1 MVRLSLTTW
10 FVLILVAIVDATLLG
25 VFIIW
30 QEFWATA
37 VMLGIIVATLVFWYY
52 SLRQRRRRVQY
63 PIVPPEGKP
72 DIYFPRTKIPRPIHE
87 DFRKMDERKR
97 KLKKLRRM
105 MRRRD

>member
-1 MVRLSLTTW
+1 MGRLSWPTW
-10 FVLILVAIVDATLLG
+10 FALILVTIIDALLLG

-30 QEFWATA
+30 RDFWAAA
-37 VMLGIIVATLVFWYY
+37 VMLGVIVTSLVFWYY

-72 DIYFPRTKIPRPIHE
+72 DVYFPRTKIPRPIHE

-97 KLKKLRRM
+97 RLKKLRRM

>member
-1 MVRLSLTTW
+1 LVRLSWQTW
-10 FVLILVAIVDATLLG
+10 FVLMLVTIIDALLFG
-25 VFIIW
+25 FFIIW

-37 VMLGIIVATLVFWYY
+37 VMLGITVATLVFWFY
-52 SLRQRRRRVQY
+52 SMRQRKRRVQY

-97 KLKKLRRM
+97 KLKKLRKMTRK
-105 MRRRD
+105 RD